1 MFLNTTISRTEL
13 ARSTRQAIEQ
23 ARRGQTILV
32 ESYGEEQVA
41 IIDALDYRLLRAVA
55 LYRTR
60 PDAPAYDAT
69 AFPQGLTETDVAT
82 ALDQAGGDPQ
92 AAWEQVVTAYL
103 DGHIS
108 LGRAATLLKQSR
120 FELMARF
127 NRLGIPL
134 RLGPASIEEGQA
146 EYEALAG
153 GQNRDK

>member
-41 IIDALDYRLLRAVA
+41 IVDALDYRLLRAVA
-55 LYRTR
+55 AYRAR
-60 PDAPAYDAT
+60 PDAPAQNA
-69 AFPQGLTETDVAT
+69 AALPQGLTEERVA
-82 ALDQAGGDPQ
+82 AAQQAAGGDPQ
-92 AAWEQVVTAYL
+92 AIWEQVITAYL

-120 FELMARF
+120 FELQARF
-127 NRLGIPL
+127 NRLGLPL
-134 RLGPASIEEGQA
+134 HLGPTTIAEGQT
-146 EYEALAG
+146 EYDTLTG
-153 GQNRDK
+153 PT